1 LVPGSTILDTRPDTS
16 KAISSRFHDSAVP
29 VKRLILL
36 GLLVFSVIKLTGRGG
51 TAGRSA
57 SAVQPAAIAANKRQ
71 TRFRAGSFI
80 PPILFETHGVI
91 LAENILL
98 TFFPCAGTII

>member
-57 SAVQPAAIAANKRQ
+57 SALHPTAIAGIKSQ
-71 TRFRAGSFI
+71 TKFLVDSFI
-80 PPILFETHGVI
+80 PPILLETHCVI

-98 TFFPCAGTII
+98 TFFPCAGNII